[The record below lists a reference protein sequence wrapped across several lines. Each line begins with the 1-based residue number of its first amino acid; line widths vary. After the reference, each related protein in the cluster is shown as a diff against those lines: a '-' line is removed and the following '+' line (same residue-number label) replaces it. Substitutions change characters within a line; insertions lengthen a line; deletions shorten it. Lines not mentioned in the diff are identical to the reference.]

1 MTLIWG
7 HRGASAYAPENTLP
21 AFELAAEQ
29 GAEGVELDVQLSADG
44 ELVVCH
50 DETVDRTSNGTGN
63 VRDLTLAQLR
73 ELDFS
78 AGKDGYAG
86 TRIPTL
92 REVFDLL
99 GPAGLKVNVELK
111 NTIAPY
117 VGMPEKVDALV
128 AELGLAD
135 QVLYSTFNHY
145 SVRDIAASGT
155 PVPVGV
161 LHQDMFVD
169 PWDYA
174 KALGARALHPADHL
188 TLAQPEYI
196 ARSHDLGLQV
206 NVWTVDDPGVMALL
220 IRDQADG
227 IITNTPDVAVA
238 LRG

>member
-1 MTLIWG
+1 MTLIWA

-29 GAEGVELDVQLSADG
+29 GAAGVELDVQLSADG

-50 DETVDRTSNGTGN
+50 DETIDRTSNGTGK
-63 VRDLTLAQLR
+63 VKDLTLEQLR
-73 ELDFS
+73 QFDFS
-78 AGKDGYAG
+78 AGHDGYAG
-86 TRIPTL
+86 TKIPTL

-99 GPAGLKVNVELK
+99 GPLGLKVNVELK
-111 NTIAPY
+111 NSIEPY
-117 VGMPEKVDALV
+117 VGMPEQADALI
-128 AELGLAD
+128 AELGLAE

-145 SVRDIAASGT
+145 SVRDIAASGS
-155 PVPVGV
+155 PVPVAV
-161 LHQDMFVD
+161 LHQDMIVD

-174 KALGARALHPADHL
+174 KALGAVALHPHGYLPLLSPDYV
-188 TLAQPEYI
+188 P
-196 ARSHDLGLQV
+196 RSHEVGLKV
-206 NVWTVDDPGVMALL
+206 NVWTIDDPGQMALL